1 MSENIKP
8 LSLAEG
14 KAYLDGEEVIDLSK
28 MTIRFNPKVA
38 SYKVAGKKGTHRR
51 WVGYDVTVTVEEYK
65 TTNRYEQIVKKY
77 IIDVTDENAVNS
89 AVKQIIQKETKI
101 DAVINCAGFGISGAV
116 EFTSTDQA
124 KAQFDLTYS
133 HG

>member
-14 KAYLDGEEVIDLSK
+14 KAYLDGEEVMDLSK

-51 WVGYDVTVTVEEYK
+51 
-65 TTNRYEQIVKKY
+65 
-77 IIDVTDENAVNS
+77 
-89 AVKQIIQKETKI
+89 
-101 DAVINCAGFGISGAV
+101 
-116 EFTSTDQA
+116 
-124 KAQFDLTYS
+124 
-133 HG
+133 